1 MISHIR
7 TNIFGYIIRTV
18 HNGIAAGVIT
28 PEELRR
34 IGLARPEAGAA
45 ELGVLDQIG
54 QHALDMQ
61 VLTDIGGSIE
71 FCVG

>member
-28 PEELRR
+28 LD
-34 IGLARPEAGAA
+34 GLGAA
-45 ELGVLDQIG
+45 SSSLTLTQAG
-54 QHALDMQ
+54 QCSVYWIISAS
-61 VLTDIGGSIE
+61 VPWT
-71 FCVG
+71 CRC